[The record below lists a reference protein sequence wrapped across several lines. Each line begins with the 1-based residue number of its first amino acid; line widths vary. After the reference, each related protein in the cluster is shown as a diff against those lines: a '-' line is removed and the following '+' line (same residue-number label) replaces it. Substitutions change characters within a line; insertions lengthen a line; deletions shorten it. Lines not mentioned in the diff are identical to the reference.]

1 MRPKAHIV
9 DLPVYQPGRAIE
21 DVKRTYGLTDVI
33 KLASNENPFGF
44 SPRVREAVIQ
54 AVSSANRYPDG
65 AATALRRALSE
76 HLGVGEE
83 SLICGNGSDEIVQL
97 IARAY
102 LAPGTS
108 TVMATPTF
116 PRYKTNAVIEG
127 ARVIEVPLK
136 DGRHDLDAM
145 AAAVTDDTRVVWV
158 CNPNNPTGTMVTHD
172 ELVAFLARVP
182 RHVLVVLDEAYVEY
196 VTDARF
202 PRSLELLR
210 AHENLILL
218 RTFSKI
224 YGLAGFRIGYGIA
237 APTVIDALNRVREP
251 FNTSFVAQAA
261 ALAALKDQAFVAA
274 CVEKN
279 EEGKRQ
285 LYEGFARLG
294 LHYYET
300 HANFILVDVGRPAG
314 AVFEALLRQG
324 VIVRSGEALGYPMA
338 LRVTIGDAAQNG
350 RLLEALAAALVEA

>member
-9 DLPVYQPGRAIE
+9 DLPVYQPGRPIE
-21 DVKRTYGLTDVI
+21 DVKRAYGLTDVI

-44 SPRVREAVIQ
+44 SPRVREAVTR
-54 AVSSANRYPDG
+54 ALPLANRYPDG
-65 AATALRRALSE
+65 AATALRRALAA
-76 HLGVGEE
+76 HLGVAEE
-83 SLICGNGSDEIVQL
+83 ALIFGNGSDEIVQL

-127 ARVIEVPLK
+127 AHVIEVPLK
-136 DGRHDLDAM
+136 DGRCDLDAM

-172 ELVAFLARVP
+172 ELAAFLARVP
-182 RHVLVVLDEAYVEY
+182 RNVLVVLDEAYVEY

-210 AHENLILL
+210 THENLILL

-237 APTVIDALNRVREP
+237 APAVIDALNRVREP

-261 ALAALKDQAFVAA
+261 ALAALEDQTFVAA
-274 CVEKN
+274 CVQKN

-285 LYEGFARLG
+285 LSDGFVRLG
-294 LHYYET
+294 LRHYET
-300 HANFILVDVGRPAG
+300 HANFILVDVEQPAG

-324 VIVRSGEALGYPMA
+324 VIVRSGEALGFPTA
-338 LRVTIGDAAQNG
+338 LRVTIGDAAQNR